1 MTLATAFTRLAG
13 CTHPVVSAPMGG
25 SAGGALAA
33 AVSNAGGYGFV
44 GGGPGQP
51 SWLEPQLRI
60 AAARSAR
67 PWGAGLLTWAAD
79 DAMIGRVL
87 EYGPAA
93 VFLGFGDP
101 TPYAARI
108 HDAGALLFVQVTD
121 VDEAKQALN
130 AGADVVIAQGVDA
143 GGHSGGGRGT
153 MSFVPVVVDLA
164 GSVPVLAAGG
174 VVDGRGLAA
183 SLALGAAGALV
194 GTRFLASTEAIVP
207 EAVQKALLTG
217 SGDETVVSTVLDA
230 ARRSAWP
237 SRYPGRSLRN
247 AFLDR
252 WEGRAEELR
261 NDEAALTEYAEG
273 VAREDRDYLPVWA
286 GAAVDLVTELSPAA
300 DIVTEIADEAEAILN
315 QLPGS
320 PTSGRP

>member
-1 MTLATAFTRLAG
+1 MALTTTFTTLAG
-13 CTHPVVSAPMGG
+13 CIHPVVSAPMGG
-25 SAGGALAA
+25 SAGGELAA

-44 GGGPGQP
+44 GGGPGQTE
-51 SWLEPQLRI
+51 WLEPQLRI
-60 AAARSAR
+60 AAEKATR

-79 DAMIGRVL
+79 DAKVGRLL
-87 EYGPAA
+87 EYGPAS

-101 TPYAARI
+101 TPYADRI
-108 HDAGALLFVQVTD
+108 HAAGAQLFVQVTD
-121 VDEAKQALN
+121 LDEARQALD

-194 GTRFLASTEAIVP
+194 GTRFQACPEAVVP

-217 SGDETVVSTVLDA
+217 GGDDTVLSTVLDA

-252 WEGRAEELR
+252 WEGRVNELR
-261 NDEAALTEYAEG
+261 GDEAALAEYADG
-273 VAREDRDYLPVWA
+273 VARQDRDYLAVWA
-286 GAAVDLVTELSPAA
+286 SAAVDLITELTPAA
-300 DIVTEIADEAEAILN
+300 EIVAEIAGDAEEILTR
-315 QLPGS
+315 LPG
-320 PTSGRP
+320 